1 MNEKETL
8 LEKLGRLISMAGNA
22 VMMNLLFLAACLPIV
37 TIGQAW
43 CGLLSA
49 IRYNIRG
56 DSWFQGFKYGY
67 KTRFL
72 RGTIAWCVLLVVDA
86 LMLIDVMTYSR
97 IEGYTVQLITACVM
111 FALMAMLIAS
121 VLTLNVYIPT
131 NIGNWLRNAAN
142 MIFKA
147 PLQLLSTAAL
157 MWLPVLLFIFWFDIF
172 YFLGIIFVVVYF
184 PLVVLGATILL
195 KDTLVEYLVEARSEG
210 TLLAEEG
217 KRAETAEE
225 ETAEEE

>member
-8 LEKLGRLISMAGNA
+8 LDKLGRLITMAGTA
-22 VMMNLLFLAACLPIV
+22 ILMNLLFLAACLPVV

-43 CGLLSA
+43 CGLISA
-49 IRYNIRG
+49 VRYNIRG
-56 DSWFQGFKYGY
+56 DSWFQGFKYGF

-72 RGTIAWCVLLVVDA
+72 RGTLAWCALLLVDA

-97 IEGYTVQLITACVM
+97 VEGYTVQLIGACVM
-111 FALMAMLIAS
+111 FALMTMLTAGTL
-121 VLTLNVYIPT
+121 VLNVYIPT
-131 NIGNWLRNAAN
+131 NVGNWLRNAAG

-147 PLQLLSTAAL
+147 PLQLLVSAAL

-172 YFLGIIFVVVYF
+172 YFAGIIFVVAYF
-184 PLVVLGATILL
+184 PLVVLGMTILL
-195 KDTLVEYLVEARSEG
+195 KDTLVEYLVEARAEG
-210 TLLAEEG
+210 TLIAEEG